1 MSDVV
6 AVVAVRFATRLQQSA
21 VISLLQ
27 FTVLVLFL
35 VPLSPHA
42 VVTFICS
49 ANSEG

>member
-6 AVVAVRFATRLQQSA
+6 AFVAVRFAARQQQSA
-21 VISLLQ
+21 VISVYSLQ
-27 FTVLVLFL
+27 CLVLLL
-35 VPLSPHA
+35 VPSLYS